1 MTKPTQQKELS
12 DFEWGEIIGAW
23 KCKISERKIAE
34 ASNKPNSTVHNV
46 IVKYTLLGV
55 AGHV

>member
-34 ASNKPNSTVHNV
+34 ASNSAPK
-46 IVKYTLLGV
+46 ILLC
-55 AGHV
+55 